1 MSKDKKVMN
10 ELKSLIYAQSKKE
23 YKQCLWLW
31 PKSHCN
37 KDCIKAHSIQNRQI
51 LDQLASKH
59 HVVMAVPKQNLNTGS
74 EIEFKQVGRNQAT
87 TFTGLCQKHDSELFR
102 PIDINE
108 FDVSNQQQKF
118 LIAYRSVLR
127 ELHTRIKAAIDSQTI
142 YIDSQTIYQKFVE
155 LGKCDP
161 NNLKEP
167 RMLDATEKII
177 NASEGYK
184 YKQVYDN
191 IYNSNSFTEI
201 EHECI
206 RIETNCPLAVSS
218 LFDPIKSII
227 GRKRLEPKFIVLNVF
242 PQNQYTI
249 ILLSYLRDHQED
261 LRPYAN
267 EILNASGEYQLYLL
281 SKTILRYCENFVISP
296 EHFKGF
302 SQQKIDAIK
311 NFYLATVRQIDLD
324 HNDQNLM
331 LF

>member
-1 MSKDKKVMN
+1 MSTDKKVMN
-10 ELKSLIYAQSKKE
+10 ELKSFIYTQLKKK
-23 YKQCLWLW
+23 YNKCLW
-31 PKSHCN
+31 PKSDCTEN
-37 KDCIKAHSIQNRQI
+37 CIKAHSIQNGQI
-51 LDQLASKH
+51 LDQLASKN
-59 HVVMAVPKQNLNTGS
+59 HVVMAVPKQNFNTGP

-142 YIDSQTIYQKFVE
+142 YQNFVE

-206 RIETNCPLAVSS
+206 RIERNCPLAVSS
-218 LFDPIKSII
+218 LFDPIKRII

-242 PQNQYTI
+242 PQKQDTI

-281 SKTILRYCENFVISP
+281 SKTLLRYCENFVIFP
-296 EHFKGF
+296 KHFKGF

>member
-10 ELKSLIYAQSKKE
+10 ELKSFIYTQLKKK
-23 YKQCLWLW
+23 YNKCLW
-31 PKSHCN
+31 PKSDCTEN
-37 KDCIKAHSIQNRQI
+37 CIKAHSIQNGQI
-51 LDQLASKH
+51 LDQLASNN
-59 HVVMAVPKQNLNTGS
+59 HVVMAVPTQNLNTGP
-74 EIEFKQVGRNQAT
+74 EIEFQQVGRNLAT

-127 ELHTRIKAAIDSQTI
+127 ELHTRIKAAIDLQTP
-142 YIDSQTIYQKFVE
+142 YQKIVE

-161 NNLKEP
+161 NNRDISELVTNT
-167 RMLDATEKII
+167 LA
-177 NASEGYK
+177 NACDFYL
-184 YKQVYDN
+184 YKQEYDK
-191 IYNSNSFTEI
+191 IYNTNSFTKI
-201 EHECI
+201 EHKCI
-206 RIETNCPLAVSS
+206 RIERNCPLAVSS

-227 GRKRLEPKFIVLNVF
+227 GRKRLKPKLIVLNVF
-242 PQNQYTI
+242 PQKQDTI

-267 EILNASGEYQLYLL
+267 EIINASVEDQLYLL

-296 EHFKGF
+296 QHFNLF
-302 SQQKIDAIK
+302 SQEKIDTIK
-311 NFYLATVRQIDLD
+311 NFYLATLTLIDLD
-324 HNDQNLM
+324 HNDKNLM

>member
-37 KDCIKAHSIQNRQI
+37 KDCIKAHSIQNGQI
-51 LDQLASKH
+51 LDQLASKN
-59 HVVMAVPKQNLNTGS
+59 HVVMAVPKQNLNTGP

-108 FDVSNQQQKF
+108 FDVSNPQQKF

-127 ELHTRIKAAIDSQTI
+127 ELHTRIKAAIDSQT
-142 YIDSQTIYQKFVE
+142 SYQEFVE

-161 NNLKEP
+161 NNRDISERVTNKSV
-167 RMLDATEKII
+167 
-177 NASEGYK
+177 NAIDFYVYK
-184 YKQVYDN
+184 YVYDN

-206 RIETNCPLAVSS
+206 RIERNCPLAVSS
-218 LFDPIKSII
+218 LFDPIESII
-227 GRKRLEPKFIVLNVF
+227 GRKRLEPKFIVFNVF
-242 PQNQYTI
+242 PQKQDTI
-249 ILLSYLRDHQED
+249 ILLSYLREHQEA
-261 LRPYAN
+261 LKPHAN
-267 EILNASGEYQLYLL
+267 KIITATGEDQLYLL

-302 SQQKIDAIK
+302 SQQKVDAIK